1 MLLGVSA
8 NNLLAA
14 CTLLESITNRTVCD
28 STERARLEYLASYKK
43 IGRLFTDLSPMASG
57 PISLFPVAGCFTCA
71 DRFRNPAA
79 RGVACPLLDT
89 SLSVSREASGL

>member
-28 STERARLEYLASYKK
+28 STERARLEYLASYK
-43 IGRLFTDLSPMASG
+43 
-57 PISLFPVAGCFTCA
+57 
-71 DRFRNPAA
+71 
-79 RGVACPLLDT
+79 
-89 SLSVSREASGL
+89 